1 MMRKNILQLALV
13 ASLGAAVVACAT
25 PYTPTAE
32 NSGGFLPEYSINLMK
47 PVPTDQDDVHAFVY
61 KNPNFHR
68 SDYDKLI
75 IEEASLNQKAVESQ
89 GITTDKIADAQSVIT
104 KDLKEMLSKKV
115 TITNKP
121 GPRTAKLSIAITG
134 AMLEGDGFRP
144 RYLMPI
150 SAALQIAQH
159 ATNLQ
164 NKKPIL
170 IIETKVVDSQTN
182 ELLTTSA
189 TEIGGDK
196 FRLQSSESGE
206 FKKIAKTWVQDAIKY
221 AFKNQANN
229 D

>member
-1 MMRKNILQLALV
+1 MKKNILQLTMIAG
-13 ASLGAAVVACAT
+13 LGAAIAACSTA
-25 PYTPTAE
+25 YTPTVA

-75 IEEASLNQKAVESQ
+75 VEEASLNQQAVESK
-89 GITTDKIADAQSVIT
+89 GITTDKIANAQAVIT
-104 KDLKEMLSKKV
+104 KDLKEMLAKKV

-121 GPRTAKLSIAITG
+121 GPRTAKLSVAITG

-170 IIETKVVDSQTN
+170 IIETKVVDSKTN

-189 TEIGGDK
+189 TEISGEK
-196 FRLQSSESGE
+196 FRLESSESGE
-206 FKKIAKTWVQDAIKY
+206 FTKIAKTWVQDAIKY
-221 AFKNQANN
+221 AFKNPENN
-229 D
+229 N